1 MGSESSWPHNK
12 KYKKIL
18 QEELGSLKKQMEEQ
32 DPLPSNLLGRKTFV
46 QSEFMKLAEEEELYW
61 HKWSNVNWLLRGDN
75 NTNFFHRIANG
86 KKIKNT
92 IFSLQHDDGNIE
104 GDAHLLEH
112 STNYYKSTKTS
123 LGPALAQ
130 TLKWTQTVGPLVKW
144 WMHTRINK
152 WLAPFRRKR

>member
-61 HKWSNVNWLLRGDN
+61 HK
-75 NTNFFHRIANG
+75 
-86 KKIKNT
+86 
-92 IFSLQHDDGNIE
+92 
-104 GDAHLLEH
+104 
-112 STNYYKSTKTS
+112 
-123 LGPALAQ
+123 
-130 TLKWTQTVGPLVKW
+130 
-144 WMHTRINK
+144 
-152 WLAPFRRKR
+152 